1 VLSVDPPETVA
12 QTRRVVR
19 GGDWTWPPS
28 RVVVVGEDS
37 SLGARK
43 AGEVAAGIG
52 KIFGT
57 QVLLVRTRPALA
69 PMSEVVRHAQAA
81 TASPDD
87 ALRRYE
93 LDLEWRASRLERE
106 LGQRPRIR
114 VMEGEVASV
123 ILKAAEES
131 GKPALIAVGRR
142 GLGMVDRLRLGSVS
156 TKVLR
161 AAAGPV
167 LVCPS

>member
-1 VLSVDPPETVA
+1 M
-12 QTRRVVR
+12 R

-28 RVVVVGEDS
+28 RVVVVGEES

-57 QVLLVRTRPALA
+57 QVLLVQAQPVIA
-69 PMSEVVRHAQAA
+69 PMSEAVRHAQAA